1 MKTPCSNCNQ
11 RLEIPEELAGQTIEC
26 PACKASLIVPAI
38 EAPPPA
44 TPQVQATTPQAASS
58 KKSKSPPKA
67 SKSKKYKSRIPI
79 IAAIGIACILIMGL
93 VTYSFSW
100 SSQNYS
106 LTMSGET
113 LYLEVNSDGS
123 FMLATPDGDHVFGD
137 WETGGKTGGLIVCKG
152 KARRSSAKI
161 DIAYN
166 KDTLKLISM
175 SMDGTKMPSRI
186 LDKIYLKKT
195 DVKIDP
201 RESIKPAKRGVQG
214 RVKETQVNDS
224 ESLSQIDRDLL
235 MAAFRGRT
243 MELWRALKAGANI
256 NVKDS
261 KRELWGPAG
270 HSPITIASL
279 MERVETIKF
288 LIDKGANVNAKWV
301 EKTPIDIIENWEI
314 SDKEELIKLLRKKGG
329 KTGEELKAEQN

>member
-1 MKTPCSNCNQ
+1 MD
-11 RLEIPEELAGQTIEC
+11 IPEELAGQTIEC
-26 PACKASLIVPAI
+26 PACNASLAVPAI

-67 SKSKKYKSRIPI
+67 SKSKKNKSRSPI

-106 LTMSGET
+106 VTMDGET

-123 FMLATPDGDHVFGD
+123 FMFSPPDGDHVFGN
-137 WETGGKTGGLIVCKG
+137 WETGGSNGKLIVCTG
-152 KARRSSAKI
+152 KARRSSVKI

-195 DVKIDP
+195 DVKIDS
-201 RESIKPAKRGVQG
+201 R
-214 RVKETQVNDS
+214 
-224 ESLSQIDRDLL
+224 
-235 MAAFRGRT
+235 
-243 MELWRALKAGANI
+243 
-256 NVKDS
+256 
-261 KRELWGPAG
+261 
-270 HSPITIASL
+270 
-279 MERVETIKF
+279 
-288 LIDKGANVNAKWV
+288 
-301 EKTPIDIIENWEI
+301 
-314 SDKEELIKLLRKKGG
+314 
-329 KTGEELKAEQN
+329 

>member
-1 MKTPCSNCNQ
+1 MKIPCSNCNQ
-11 RLEIPEELAGQTIEC
+11 HLEIPEELAGQTIEC
-26 PACKASLIVPAI
+26 PACKASLIVPPL
-38 EAPPPA
+38 APPPSA

-67 SKSKKYKSRIPI
+67 SKSKKNKSRSPI

-106 LTMSGET
+106 VTMDGET

-123 FMLATPDGDHVFGD
+123 FMFSPPDGDHVFGN
-137 WETGGKTGGLIVCKG
+137 WETGGSNGKLIVCTG
-152 KARRSSAKI
+152 KARRSSVKI

-186 LDKIYLKKT
+186 LDKIYLNKT

-201 RESIKPAKRGVQG
+201 R
-214 RVKETQVNDS
+214 
-224 ESLSQIDRDLL
+224 
-235 MAAFRGRT
+235 
-243 MELWRALKAGANI
+243 
-256 NVKDS
+256 
-261 KRELWGPAG
+261 
-270 HSPITIASL
+270 
-279 MERVETIKF
+279 
-288 LIDKGANVNAKWV
+288 
-301 EKTPIDIIENWEI
+301 
-314 SDKEELIKLLRKKGG
+314 
-329 KTGEELKAEQN
+329 